1 MLSAVISLLAAIFRA
16 IPSIEGIA
24 RQALELADRA
34 RAAQAATR
42 KADKDAVVDAAIDGN
57 KKDDVA
63 EFVARIGKEGEQ

>member
-24 RQALELADRA
+24 RQAFELADKA
-34 RAAQAATR
+34 RAAQAAAR
-42 KADKDAVVDAAIDGN
+42 KADKDAAVDAAIDGV

-63 EFVARIGKEGEQ
+63 EFVSRAGGKNG